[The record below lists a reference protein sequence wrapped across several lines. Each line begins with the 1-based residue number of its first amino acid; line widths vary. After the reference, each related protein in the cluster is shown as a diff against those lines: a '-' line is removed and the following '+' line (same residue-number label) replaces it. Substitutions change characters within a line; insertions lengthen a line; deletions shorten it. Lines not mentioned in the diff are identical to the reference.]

1 MVVLNPD
8 LIEVDHAPLEAIR
21 AAMKSLYR
29 MVIYSPHYSDD
40 DLVRKYLD
48 SSHRIHELL
57 AIKNAQMEAQTEEEA
72 ERYLRNLRRAFDF
85 IAGEI
90 IHDRTFSGVGDLF
103 RLFRVVA
110 PETHALHPSRFRDQ
124 LVQVGSHVG
133 PLPAEVP
140 YRIDSFFHRM
150 RTIGDPIIRAI
161 YTHHELVR
169 IHPFYDGNGRVS
181 RMAKNWILLYELF
194 PPIYINDQA
203 EKQEYVRSLA
213 DSFEALERSPMSYS
227 EHTHRFFMQE
237 IERLK
242 RSVDRLFVEVSSRV
256 RADDPGNE

>member
-8 LIEVDHAPLEAIR
+8 LIEVDSAPLQAIH

-29 MVIYSPHYSDD
+29 LVIYSPHYSDD
-40 DLVRKYLD
+40 DLIQKYLD
-48 SSHRIHELL
+48 SSHRMHDLL

-72 ERYLRNLRRAFDF
+72 ERYVLNLRRAFDF
-85 IAGEI
+85 IVGEI

-103 RLFRVVA
+103 RLFRVVS
-110 PETHALHPSRFRDQ
+110 PETYAMRPSRFRDQ
-124 LVQVGSHVG
+124 LVQVGAHVC
-133 PLPAEVP
+133 PMPAEVP
-140 YRIDSFFHRM
+140 YRIDAFFNRM
-150 RTIGDPIIRAI
+150 RTIRDPIIRAI

-169 IHPFYDGNGRVS
+169 IHPFSDGNGRVG

-213 DSFEALERSPMSYS
+213 DSFEALERSPMSFS

-242 RSVDRLFVEVSSRV
+242 RSVDFLYDEVSRRVRVEV
-256 RADDPGNE
+256 PENE